1 MGKADMKLSIPFGD
15 LAMPLVLGDQSIRV
29 VSPQHFPPDEDSVM
43 RSLTNQAD
51 SGFESFISKRNRILV
66 VINDHTRPLAD
77 GVLEKLPL
85 KGKEVTTIIATGA
98 HRAPT
103 SQELVRLLGG
113 DVPPYGGRVVIHD
126 ATDDPSM
133 KSIGR
138 TARGTEV
145 RLNSRVFDV
154 DGFVVIGSVE
164 PHYYAG
170 FTGGRKFLLPGLAAF
185 KSVEMNHSLAL
196 DERARILVLDGNP
209 VHEDF
214 MDALRMFG
222 KTDDI
227 FSIQLVMNTEHRIS
241 FASSGHIVN
250 SFADAVQQASRTYVC
265 PVPSKADIL
274 IAIVSPPLD
283 LDLYQAH
290 KAIENVKLALNDEG
304 ILILVAQCRD
314 GIGDRA
320 FYDLLL
326 SKRDLSKIVKE
337 RYTFGG
343 HKALRITQLLQR
355 AKIFA
360 VTELDPKVM
369 KVISISPFVDLQS
382 AVDNAL
388 ALKGNDANI
397 LLVNDAGVTVPIPR
411 RELK

>member
-1 MGKADMKLSIPFGD
+1 MKLSIPYGD
-15 LAMPLVLGDQSIRV
+15 GVMPLVLGDQSIRV
-29 VSPQHFPPDEDSVM
+29 VSPEHFPPDEHSVM
-43 RSLTNQAD
+43 RSLTNHAE
-51 SGFESFISKRNRILV
+51 SSFESFISKRDRILV
-66 VINDHTRPLAD
+66 VINDHTRPLAEAA
-77 GVLEKLPL
+77 LKKLPL
-85 KGKEVTTIIATGA
+85 HGKEVTTIIATGT
-98 HRAPT
+98 HRSPT
-103 SQELVRLLGG
+103 SKELARLLGG
-113 DVPPYGGRVVIHD
+113 DIPPYGGRVVIHD
-126 ATDDPSM
+126 ATDDRLTR
-133 KSIGR
+133 SIGR
-138 TARGTEV
+138 TTRGTEV
-145 RLNSRVFDV
+145 RLNSRVFDA

-185 KSVEMNHSLAL
+185 KSIEMNHSLAI
-196 DERARILVLDGNP
+196 DDRARILVLDGNP

-214 MDALRMFG
+214 MDALQMFG
-222 KTDDI
+222 RNEDI

-250 SFADAVQQASRTYVC
+250 SFTDAVQQALRTYAS

-290 KAIENVKLALNDEG
+290 KAIENVKPALNDDG
-304 ILILVAQCRD
+304 ILILLAQCRD
-314 GIGDRA
+314 GIGNRA
-320 FYDLLL
+320 FYDLL
-326 SKRDLSKIVKE
+326 SKRDPSRIVKE
-337 RYTFGG
+337 QYTFGG
-343 HKALRITQLLQR
+343 HKALRIIQLLQR

-369 KVISISPFVDLQS
+369 KGISISPFADLQS

-397 LLVNDAGVTVPIPR
+397 MLVNDAGVTVPIPR
-411 RELK
+411 QELK